1 MKKFLTPFQIRIL
14 LFLSYSFG
22 TEMINT
28 VIDPV
33 GPSKTVR
40 DFRPKWAKSIHVA
53 DQNGAKSLP
62 DGPHT
67 PM

>member
-33 GPSKTVR
+33 VYSKTVP
-40 DFRPKWAKSIHVA
+40 DSGPK
-53 DQNGAKSLP
+53 
-62 DGPHT
+62 
-67 PM
+67 

>member
-1 MKKFLTPFQIRIL
+1 
-14 LFLSYSFG
+14 
-22 TEMINT
+22 MINT

-33 GPSKTVR
+33 VPSKTVP

-62 DGPHT
+62 DGRHT